1 MEVGTVVMMVLV
13 LGFVWGGFAVLLW
26 MSVRAERRGKS

>member
-26 MSVRAERRGKS
+26 MSARAERRNKS